1 MGFLI
6 SQGERILRRLLPRK
20 ERLAGTLLVILV
32 SAISFGLSTAA
43 LALAYHLNVW
53 AGFAVQAVMGWQ
65 VLAAR
70 CLQLESM
77 KVYRK
82 VVQED
87 LPGARKAVSMIVGR
101 DTVNLSMEQ
110 VIKAAV
116 ETVAESLSDGVIAPL
131 FFLGLG
137 GPSLGMLYKAV
148 NTMDSM
154 IGYKN
159 DRYINFGRT
168 AAKLD
173 DFVNW
178 LPARLS
184 ARLMIA
190 ASVILRLDGKNAAR
204 IYRRDRYKHASPN
217 SAHTEAAAAGALGL
231 ALGGDAYYEG
241 KLEEKPLIGDALR
254 PAAAGDIRS
263 ANRLMYTSTLLFLPF
278 ACLISAAAGF
288 LAGLRV

>member
-1 MGFLI
+1 V
-6 SQGERILRRLLPRK
+6 LLPHK

-32 SAISFGLSTAA
+32 LIITFGLSTTI
-43 LALAYHLNVW
+43 LVLAYRLNIW

-70 CLQLESM
+70 CLQNESM

-82 VVQED
+82 AVQDD

-101 DTVNLSMEQ
+101 DTANLTMEQ

-116 ETVAESLSDGVIAPL
+116 ETVAESLSDGIIAPL
-131 FFLGLG
+131 VFLALG

-159 DRYINFGRT
+159 SRYIDFGRT

-178 LPARLS
+178 FPARLS

-190 ASVILRLDGKNAAR
+190 AAVILRLDGKNAAR

-217 SAHTEAAAAGALGL
+217 SAHTEAVAAGALGL

-241 KLEEKPLIGDALR
+241 KLENKPVIGDALR
-254 PAAAGDIRS
+254 SAVPEDIRS
-263 ANRLMYTSTLLFLPF
+263 ANRLMYISTLLFLPF
-278 ACLISAAAGF
+278 ACLIS
-288 LAGLRV
+288 GLIRM